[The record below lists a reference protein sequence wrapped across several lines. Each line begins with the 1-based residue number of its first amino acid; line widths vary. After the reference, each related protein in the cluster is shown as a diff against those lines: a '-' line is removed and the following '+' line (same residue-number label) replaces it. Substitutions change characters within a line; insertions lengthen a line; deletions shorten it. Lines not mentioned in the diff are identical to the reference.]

1 MRLERNAEGAR
12 WKCPTIGAKSAETP
26 TKPMTLLFFSPS
38 RKSFESRNLTVAGG
52 GEMGNARPVPTS
64 VGQSRAG
71 AAKKIENDAR
81 QMLSAERA
89 LKHSV
94 SSLYFVHVT
103 HEPQVVF
110 WRPGTFGGPRVFFR
124 RGENE
129 AGAAS
134 NGERGRS
141 RSRGS
146 QTRERSRSIRPPA
159 RVLLAR
165 TRAPSSRRTR
175 TLSRV
180 LRPPEPAD

>member
-26 TKPMTLLFFSPS
+26 TAQPMTLLFFSPS

-71 AAKKIENDAR
+71 AAQKFENDAR

-89 LKHSV
+89 LKHWRIP
-94 SSLYFVHVT
+94 SLYFVHVT

-110 WRPGTFGGPRVFFR
+110 WRPAFGGSRVFR

-129 AGAAS
+129 AGAAW

-146 QTRERSRSIRPPA
+146 QTRERSRSIRPRA
-159 RVLLAR
+159 RSPRTHASALFAPHAHALAR
-165 TRAPSSRRTR
+165 SP
-175 TLSRV
+175 
-180 LRPPEPAD
+180 PPEPAD